1 VKSVPIYFFAE
12 ELIIKHRSYLGAS
25 KAISLAFRHRSLH
38 CFARSLGIQVV
49 RLSGQL
55 LHWMKQLA
63 AMAKVHALHA
73 KQRLQGKTH
82 YYCQLPK
89 VSFELME
96 HLGLKFIVADVGPAS
111 FSESSYF

>member
-1 VKSVPIYFFAE
+1 MKSVPIYFFAGE
-12 ELIIKHRSYLGAS
+12 SIIKHRWCFGGP

-38 CFARSLGIQVV
+38 CFARSLGIQVF

-96 HLGLKFIVADVGPAS
+96 HWGLKFIVDDVGNAS
-111 FSESSYF
+111 FSKSRYF